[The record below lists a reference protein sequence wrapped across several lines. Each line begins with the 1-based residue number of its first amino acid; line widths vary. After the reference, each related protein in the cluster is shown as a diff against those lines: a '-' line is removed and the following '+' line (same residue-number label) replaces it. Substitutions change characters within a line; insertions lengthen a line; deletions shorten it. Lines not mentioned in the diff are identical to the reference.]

1 MIGNRLMMMTDD
13 EIRDAAAA
21 DVFKKSQS
29 RGSDIDLIDYSIHTF
44 V

>member
-13 EIRDAAAA
+13 EIRDAAA

-29 RGSDIDLIDYSIHTF
+29 RGSDIDLIDYSIHTL